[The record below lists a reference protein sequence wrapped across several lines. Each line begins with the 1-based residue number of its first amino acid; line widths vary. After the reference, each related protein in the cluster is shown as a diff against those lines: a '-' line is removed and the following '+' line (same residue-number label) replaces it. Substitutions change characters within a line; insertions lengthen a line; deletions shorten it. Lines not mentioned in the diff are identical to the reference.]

1 MRLDKPYHALQAGL
15 QHRVFRGARLAK
27 ALPACAASAD
37 HSAQL
42 SALRSSVR
50 SGLSDCAV
58 SKIRRSQYS
67 FHVSGVGSAGQ
78 GDKTA
83 AGIQHGQDMLPEN
96 EGIPLGEELRR
107 KKDIRHPPLRG
118 RFKPVDGAAVDE
130 QPAADFHAQPLGADQ
145 AVDRAGVDRD
155 EFELPVPMP
164 RDGLSAELIE
174 IVVIILER
182 EFRRAVRAQLPQGF
196 RLCGF
201 L

>member
-1 MRLDKPYHALQAGL
+1 MRGERRPQRAALRLEVERAQRAVGL
-15 QHRVFRGARLAK
+15 RSLEDPAQPVQHR
-27 ALPACAASAD
+27 
-37 HSAQL
+37 
-42 SALRSSVR
+42 
-50 SGLSDCAV
+50 
-58 SKIRRSQYS
+58 
-67 FHVSGVGSAGQ
+67 VSGVGSAGQ

-145 AVDRAGVDRD
+145 AVDLAGVDRD

-196 RLCGF
+196 VCADFCDLHGVSPHSGDIVP
-201 L
+201 